1 LVFCNGNDICQLSK
15 VHFEFLLS
23 SGKTNIIRVDYNYY
37 KIYEFDT
44 YLFQEYYKNIRKSM
58 DITPDAKIF
67 HPLDEEA
74 YFVMQAGKERRK

>member
-1 LVFCNGNDICQLSK
+1 
-15 VHFEFLLS
+15 
-23 SGKTNIIRVDYNYY
+23 
-37 KIYEFDT
+37 
-44 YLFQEYYKNIRKSM
+44 M